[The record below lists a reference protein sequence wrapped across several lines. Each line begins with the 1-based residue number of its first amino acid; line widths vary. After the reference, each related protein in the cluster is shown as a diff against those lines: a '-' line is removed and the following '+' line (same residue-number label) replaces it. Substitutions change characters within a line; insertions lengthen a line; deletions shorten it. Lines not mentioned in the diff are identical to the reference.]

1 MKKKTLLLSALV
13 LVVLALEG
21 CATLRGIGE
30 DIPHISLPRI
40 PPNDFVK
47 PAPVK
52 RIFFCKLH
60 SFAYGT
66 RNIVFDHP
74 SKSGSLR
81 ENLWIGQRVWLIRG
95 NDKTISTPVFPR
107 LAATSVSLTLQIEPY
122 NSALL
127 SEPSPNIKA
136 ETGPEIV
143 TRTPLDYLE
152 LSETDKLSVT
162 FQIKAGDD
170 EILRRFFWLPVI
182 FFKNCLLLDSNP

>member
-66 RNIVFDHP
+66 RNIVFDQ
-74 SKSGSLR
+74 SSVKKWIASGKSMNWPTSLAYP
-81 ENLWIGQRVWLIRG
+81 G
-95 NDKTISTPVFPR
+95 K
-107 LAATSVSLTLQIEPY
+107 
-122 NSALL
+122 
-127 SEPSPNIKA
+127 
-136 ETGPEIV
+136 
-143 TRTPLDYLE
+143 
-152 LSETDKLSVT
+152 
-162 FQIKAGDD
+162 
-170 EILRRFFWLPVI
+170 
-182 FFKNCLLLDSNP
+182 